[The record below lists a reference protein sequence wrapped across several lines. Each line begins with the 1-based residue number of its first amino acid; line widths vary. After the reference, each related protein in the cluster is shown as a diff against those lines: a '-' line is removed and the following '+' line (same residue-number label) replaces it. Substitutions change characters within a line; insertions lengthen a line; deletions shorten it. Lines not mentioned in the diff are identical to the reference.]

1 MSKRIEVHHVTR
13 VEGHG
18 NIVVE
23 VADGQLKEC
32 RFEVIEP
39 PRFFEAMLRG
49 RPYTEA
55 SHITSRICGI
65 CAVGHATAS
74 LRASENALGV
84 ELSEQSQ
91 LLRKLTFHGE
101 ILDSH
106 ILHAYMLV
114 APDFLGVGSVIPLAT
129 SHPEVVLRALRMK
142 KLAGEIFAVVTGRA
156 THPPAMCVRGFT
168 PLPTPTEPEN

>member
-1 MSKRIEVHHVTR
+1 MSKKIDVHYITR

-23 VADGQLKEC
+23 LNNGTVKDC
-32 RFEVIEP
+32 RFEVVET
-39 PRFFEAMLRG
+39 PRFFESMLRG
-49 RPYTEA
+49 RPYSEA

-65 CAVGHATAS
+65 CSTGHATAS
-74 LRASENALGV
+74 LRDTEKALRV
-84 ELSEQSQ
+84 EPSEQTQ
-91 LLRKLTFHGE
+91 LLRKLVFHGE

-129 SHPEVVLRALRMK
+129 THREVVLRALRMK
-142 KLAGEIFAVVTGRA
+142 KLAGDLCAVINGRH
-156 THPPAMCVRGFT
+156 THPIA
-168 PLPTPTEPEN
+168 